1 MERLERISRVAS
13 VFFAAAVITAA
24 MFKHQLLDGLIE
36 NIAEW
41 TGHKISP
48 ISSSALA
55 VIILSAAFAALES
68 GMHASIRRW
77 RWVRRLLL
85 RSDDIEGVWIDRVRQ
100 GDTLLNGAFL
110 SIKYKNGEF
119 IVTGDEWA
127 PDGKHIHKFWSEY
140 SKYENNTLRFV
151 FTSTEGARK
160 LEGSAEYRFST
171 HGGKPMGFSG
181 FYVEND
187 TGKTTELEG
196 VRAENLV
203 ENLEEPRF
211 FDVKFQQKLVD
222 RYVKSASP

>member
-1 MERLERISRVAS
+1 LQLQQVAGAANS
-13 VFFAAAVITAA
+13 QVFLKYLCRT
-24 MFKHQLLDGLIE
+24 
-36 NIAEW
+36 
-41 TGHKISP
+41 
-48 ISSSALA
+48 SSM
-55 VIILSAAFAALES
+55 IP
-68 GMHASIRRW
+68 
-77 RWVRRLLL
+77 
-85 RSDDIEGVWIDRVRQ
+85 
-100 GDTLLNGAFL
+100 TLLVDT
-110 SIKYKNGEF
+110 IKYKNGEF